1 MIKIAPS
8 ILSADFAA
16 MGAAVENVSRWQ
28 GDWIHFDVMD
38 GHFVP
43 NITFGPAMCKALR
56 PHTTLPLDVHLM
68 VEDPIRW
75 VEPFKE
81 AGADILTFHVE
92 ADRHIHR
99 TLQAIHAAGMKGGV
113 VLNPATPI
121 EMCKYVLC
129 DCDLVLLM
137 SVNPGFGGQKFI
149 PQIVTKIFELA
160 SLKKEMGL
168 SFEIEVDGGVNPQ
181 TAALCREAGA
191 TVLVAG
197 SAVFS
202 ATDPSEAVRLIRG

>member
-43 NITFGPAMCKALR
+43 NITFGPVMCKALR

-99 TLQAIHAAGMKGGV
+99 TLQAIHAAG
-113 VLNPATPI
+113 NPLYHLHIRFPP
-121 EMCKYVLC
+121 EMH
-129 DCDLVLLM
+129 
-137 SVNPGFGGQKFI
+137 S
-149 PQIVTKIFELA
+149 
-160 SLKKEMGL
+160 SGL
-168 SFEIEVDGGVNPQ
+168 W
-181 TAALCREAGA
+181 
-191 TVLVAG
+191 
-197 SAVFS
+197 
-202 ATDPSEAVRLIRG
+202 

>member
-160 SLKKEMGL
+160 SLKKKMGL

-202 ATDPSEAVRLIRG
+202 AADPSEAVRLIRG

>member
-16 MGAAVENVSRWQ
+16 MGAAVENVSHWQ

-43 NITFGPAMCKALR
+43 NITFGPVMCKALR

-168 SFEIEVDGGVNPQ
+168 SFDIEVDGGVNPQ

-202 ATDPSEAVRLIRG
+202 AADPSEAVRLIRG